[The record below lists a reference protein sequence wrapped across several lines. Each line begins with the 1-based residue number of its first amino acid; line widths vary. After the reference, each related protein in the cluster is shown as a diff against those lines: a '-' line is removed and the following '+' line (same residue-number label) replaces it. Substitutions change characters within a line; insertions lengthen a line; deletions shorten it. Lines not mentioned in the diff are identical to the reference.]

1 MRRTILNPF
10 KSLCLSMIL
19 HVMPRHTTPPSTSP
33 QLLSYLLP
41 ASHSLPRC
49 AELEALLEGARC
61 EIEVL
66 EESVRQMIGGK
77 AAVTGTKQLTL
88 IHGERYLSAR

>member
-1 MRRTILNPF
+1 
-10 KSLCLSMIL
+10 MIL
-19 HVMPRHTTPPSTSP
+19 HVMPRSTTPSTSP

-77 AAVTGTKQLTL
+77 AAVTGTGQLAL